1 MAIKDKM
8 SERVAQAIKDR
19 REQLGLSLRA
29 LATRSNVSTSM
40 ISDVERGAKSP
51 TITTLFALAQA
62 LEVPVSALVENT
74 GQQYGRIHV
83 VRASERPE
91 VVDPS
96 SGGTRD
102 SYKPTLPSS
111 NIELIRCSVPPRTE
125 VGPFVAHAK
134 GTIEHMYLASGSV
147 RLVFGSD
154 AVKLDA
160 GDCCSC
166 LADAPHVFDNK
177 ESDTEALIYIVAERP
192 RIRKS

>member
-102 SYKPTLPSS
+102 SGASDLR
-111 NIELIRCSVPPRTE
+111 NDIRAVGNQAAARGPITE
-125 VGPFVAHAK
+125 RIDRGQSMT
-134 GTIEHMYLASGSV
+134 GRQRDNQLAMNH
-147 RLVFGSD
+147 
-154 AVKLDA
+154 
-160 GDCCSC
+160 
-166 LADAPHVFDNK
+166 P
-177 ESDTEALIYIVAERP
+177 
-192 RIRKS
+192 

>member
-96 SGGTRD
+96 SGRTRD